1 MSMHKTSDGL
11 PTPTIRR
18 RLSSMVYDALLL
30 IGVSFFGFM
39 VPNIALGVVFEYM
52 LPQGFLLLHLIGV
65 VAVYFLWFW
74 SRRRQTLAMRTWKI
88 ELRSADGG
96 PAALDQML
104 LRFMLAWP
112 SLFLFGIGIFWAL
125 IDRDRQFLHDRLS
138 GTRLVFTG

>member
-1 MSMHKTSDGL
+1 MSKHAPSGL

-18 RLSSMVYDALLL
+18 RLASMLYDTLLL

-39 VPNIALGVVFEYM
+39 VPNIVLGVVFEIM
-52 LPQGFLLLHLIGV
+52 LPNGLLWLNILGV
-65 VAVYFLWFW
+65 AAVYFVWFW

-96 PAALDQML
+96 TAGMDQLL
-104 LRFMLAWP
+104 LRFLLAGP
-112 SLFLFGIGIFWAL
+112 GIALGGIGIFWAL
-125 IDRDRQFLHDRLS
+125 ADRDRQFLHDRLS

>member
-1 MSMHKTSDGL
+1 MRNDPPIGL

-18 RLSSMVYDALLL
+18 RLASMVYDALLL

-39 VPNIALGVVFEYM
+39 VPNIVLGVVFEYM
-52 LPQGFLLLHLIGV
+52 LPQGFLLLNLVGV
-65 VAVYFLWFW
+65 IAVYFLWFW

-96 PAALDQML
+96 APGVDQML

-112 SLFLFGIGIFWAL
+112 SLFCLGVGILWAL
-125 IDRDRQFLHDRLS
+125 VDRDRQFLHDRLS

>member
-1 MSMHKTSDGL
+1 MHNNTAAL

-18 RLSSMVYDALLL
+18 RLASMVYDTLLL

-39 VPNIALGVVFEYM
+39 APNIVLGVVFEYM
-52 LPQGFLLLHLIGV
+52 LPQGFLLLNLIGV

-96 PAALDQML
+96 PPAIDQML

-112 SLFLFGIGIFWAL
+112 SLFVFGIGIFWAL
-125 IDRDRQFLHDRLS
+125 IDRDGQFLHDRLS